1 MWAEIKR
8 APNRMMAE
16 MWKDYFEGE
25 GIPSHILPE
34 DGPGQGLR
42 ERVPYRVYVP
52 TAKLKVAQE
61 SMRKL

>member
-1 MWAEIKR
+1 MWAEVKR

-34 DGPGQGLR
+34 DAVDLGLR
-42 ERVPYRVYVP
+42 ETCPYRVYVP
-52 TAKLKVAQE
+52 TAKVKVAQE
-61 SMRKL
+61 SLRKL